1 MDRLCSIIV
10 VLLLTRPLIS
20 STSQEE
26 FKVYSEPKHIQ
37 VCEGDSVTFNCFF
50 QPGGKHKV
58 SWYYSQTPNL
68 GCDSLTD
75 KIPEEQHFYTQ
86 KNDICATLNINSIK
100 TNESGWYF
108 CKVTK
113 DIPFLENKC
122 SDGIQVLVDTNSTQ
136 EYPKQTQ
143 TLTQNLTTQDSPT
156 TCLISATTI
165 PTTSSTPPYS
175 IAQWRI
181 WLALAVGCVVLVV
194 LIVVICIL
202 TRKPKEIIYENTKPV
217 ESSCWRQNR
226 TKMEICDLPK
236 SQKTDTIKPLRKYD
250 TLSSNR
256 IHRP

>member
-1 MDRLCSIIV
+1 MDRVCSAIF
-10 VLLLTRPLIS
+10 LLFIGGVIGGSR
-20 STSQEE
+20 EE
-26 FKVYSEPKHIQ
+26 RLNVYLEPKYAE
-37 VCEGDSVTFNCFF
+37 VCEGDSVTINCTF
-50 QPGGKHKV
+50 QPGGNYKLR
-58 SWYYSQTPNL
+58 WYYSA
-68 GCDSLTD
+68 TD
-75 KIPEEQHFYTQ
+75 LDCNSGTERLHKKWHNNKENNVNWSVFT
-86 KNDICATLNINSIK
+86 INSIK
-100 TNESGWYF
+100 TNDIGWYF
-108 CKVTK
+108 CSVVR
-113 DIPFLENKC
+113 DIPVLDQKC
-122 SDGIQVLVDTNSTQ
+122 SNGIQVLVDTNSTQ